1 MAADD
6 DTQVEGSD
14 LAAIVSNEL
23 RLAEAYDRDELNSR
37 RVRAV
42 EYMRGEMTDLPARKH
57 GSQQTSRDFADTV
70 AWILPGVVRVFTAS
84 DQMVKY
90 TKVREENDDW
100 SRDASEF
107 MNYSF
112 MNESDGYRILYNAT
126 YDGLTQ
132 GNGIVSSYWE
142 PERVTTKIFR
152 NRTELELAKE
162 MEEGW
167 QPTTQAVSGKPRYEM
182 IEDPATGE
190 AIEVGMPTFTLKMG
204 KLDRPGKIC
213 DITCMPE
220 NFRINSTATTIEGAR
235 FVAYLHA
242 ETSRSDLMEMAEDY
256 GWDTEVIENLPSFRS
271 TQSSEVSD
279 ARRRYALD
287 TNSPLKSG
295 DPIDLW
301 ECYIRADEDGDG
313 IAELIQCWFAGDP
326 GDGTLLG
333 SEEWEDEVPF
343 TDIPCYPVPHR
354 FQAESVFDRTE
365 DIMRVKTT
373 LLRQGLDNIYAVN
386 MPMREADVGSVQN
399 PDILVNPRFGGII
412 WKTKGTAP
420 IVPHVVPFV
429 ADKAF
434 MALQYMDEMI
444 AKRTGVSRSTM
455 ALDPEA
461 LQNQTATANQNQ
473 RDAGYSQI
481 ELIARNMAELG
492 WTRFF
497 KKRLALAIKYQ
508 QVRKIPAKQEKAQA
522 AQQQMP
528 MQPGMP
534 QQPMPEDTG
543 FREIDP
549 SKWDPNMAV
558 AINVGL
564 GTGSRDRD
572 MAMLGVIKNGQTM
585 MAQMLGQAGLTAKA
599 LEFLPKIRMTAVKEA
614 ESSGLKNPEDFYPEI
629 TDEEVEQL
637 KQQAA
642 EAAQQPSPQEKIEQA
657 KLAAQA
663 QAEQLKLQA
672 SAQIEQQKMMA
683 NAEAEKMKAQGNAV
697 KEQAQMQADL
707 QTKEADRQANMALEA
722 QKISSAERIKAAE
735 LQFEREKLAVEVQ
748 LQRESM
754 ANAAQIAASKPKP
767 TDKRPGA

>member
-14 LAAIVSNEL
+14 LSAIVSNEL

-256 GWDTEVIENLPSFRS
+256 GWDTEVVENLPSFRS

-279 ARRRYALD
+279 ARRRYALNTD
-287 TNSPLKSG
+287 SPLKSG